1 MSDKEESIR
10 GSKGGPVFPA
20 TSKPTKISIAEIAE
34 LRKIFE
40 DSKLAKWVVLS
51 GIGGMVGGLAE
62 LIRGCVD
69 IAKYLH
75 AKGF

>member
-1 MSDKEESIR
+1 MSDNESDR
-10 GSKGGPVFPA
+10 GKKDGPVFPDE
-20 TSKPTKISIAEIAE
+20 KPPRPSKISIAEIAA

-40 DSKLAKWVVLS
+40 DSSLAKWVVLA
-51 GIGGMVGGLAE
+51 GIGGAVE

-69 IAKYLH
+69 IAKYFF